1 MKDIDVYVNSKPIIC
16 VMAPEKPQGRKKKML
31 QYISVEYKESKIMYK
46 SYSKSLATLH
56 QIRGPN

>member
-1 MKDIDVYVNSKPIIC
+1 MKDIDVYVNILFVWWHQRNPK
-16 VMAPEKPQGRKKKML
+16 EEKKML